1 MRKKALLGL
10 LLVLTLLLSSCSLIV
25 KDQALDNAYPVIT
38 MGDQVVTK
46 AKVMEE
52 VENQLESQAYMY
64 SMYGLSYDKTD
75 PKNIEDA
82 KTSAI
87 ESLKN
92 DMVLTA
98 KAKEL
103 GLDQLTEEEKQT
115 AETKAQESWDGAI
128 STAELY
134 YVTDEEKQG
143 KDEAAIKELAE
154 KRLIDMGVTKDTYL
168 ETQTR
173 QIIDDKLFD
182 LAVKDVVVT
191 DEEIQADYDSKV
203 EADKATYGEKAGSYA
218 DAVNGGTTVYYA
230 PAGVRRVKQIL
241 IKFKD
246 EDQSAITAAKAQ
258 VTEATSAVT
267 TAQAKVDSAKQ
278 ILATEGISEET
289 KSLAE
294 ADLAAADK
302 ELEEANAKLVEANK
316 AQEEATAK
324 AYENIDADTDAVIAS
339 LDAGEDWTRLMD
351 EKNQDTGMKN
361 NEKGYA
367 VAADMGNFDA
377 AFVEAAM
384 ALQKVGDYS
393 PKTKGIYGYYI
404 IRYDSDEPEGAIA
417 LDSVKETISSALL
430 KTKQNTAYTEQ
441 VAKWVEEAGIKV
453 DLNALKD

>member
-1 MRKKALLGL
+1 
-10 LLVLTLLLSSCSLIV
+10 
-25 KDQALDNAYPVIT
+25 
-38 MGDQVVTK
+38 
-46 AKVMEE
+46 
-52 VENQLESQAYMY
+52 
-64 SMYGLSYDKTD
+64 
-75 PKNIEDA
+75 
-82 KTSAI
+82 
-87 ESLKN
+87 
-92 DMVLTA
+92 
-98 KAKEL
+98 
-103 GLDQLTEEEKQT
+103 
-115 AETKAQESWDGAI
+115 
-128 STAELY
+128 
-134 YVTDEEKQG
+134 
-143 KDEAAIKELAE
+143 
-154 KRLIDMGVTKDTYL
+154 
-168 ETQTR
+168 
-173 QIIDDKLFD
+173 
-182 LAVKDVVVT
+182 
-191 DEEIQADYDSKV
+191 
-203 EADKATYGEKAGSYA
+203 
-218 DAVNGGTTVYYA
+218 
-230 PAGVRRVKQIL
+230 VKQIL

-339 LDAGEDWTRLMD
+339 LDAGEDWTKLMD

>member
-1 MRKKALLGL
+1 MRKKALLAL
-10 LLVLTLLLSSCSLIV
+10 LLVMTLLLSSCSLIV
-25 KDQALDNAYPVIT
+25 KDQALDNAYPILT
-38 MGDQVVTK
+38 MGDKVVTK
-46 AKVMEE
+46 AEVQEE
-52 VENQLESQAYMY
+52 VQNQLDSQAYMY
-64 SMYGLSYDKTD
+64 QMYGMSYDTTD
-75 PKNIEDA
+75 PQNIA
-82 KTSAI
+82 AAQTSAI

-98 KAKEL
+98 KAAEL
-103 GLDQLTEEEKQT
+103 GLDKLTDEELQT

-134 YVTDEEKQG
+134 YVTEEEKAG
-143 KDEAAIKELAE
+143 KDEAAIKALAE
-154 KRLIDMGVTKDTYL
+154 ERLIELGVTRDTYL
-168 ETQTR
+168 ETQKR

-182 LAVKDVVVT
+182 LAVKDVAVT
-191 DEEIQADYDSKV
+191 DEEIQADFDSKV
-203 EADKATYGEKAGSYA
+203 EADKTTYGEKAGSYA

-246 EDQSAITAAKAQ
+246 EDQAAIDAAKTQ
-258 VTEATSAVT
+258 VTEANSAVT

-294 ADLAAADK
+294 SDLAAADK

-324 AYENIDADTDAVIAS
+324 AYENIDADTDAVIAA
-339 LDAGEDWTRLMD
+339 LDGGEDWTKLMD
-351 EKNQDTGMKN
+351 EKNQDPGMKN

-367 VAADMGNFDA
+367 VAADMSNFDK

-384 ALQKVGDYS
+384 ALAKVGDYS

-404 IRYDSDEPEGAIA
+404 IRYDSDEPEGAIS
-417 LDSVKETISSALL
+417 LDTVKETISSSLL
-430 KTKQNTAYTEQ
+430 ETKKNTTYTEQ